1 MTAIL
6 LFLKRVPSWAWIGLA
21 LIAAGWFYGHTR
33 YNAGQADVQ
42 AKWDASVEKGKA
54 EIARLQAQAN
64 RISTKIET
72 KYLTRVETIR
82 GATQTI
88 VRQVPVFVPA
98 GSCELPGGFRVL
110 HDAAAQGYV
119 PDAARIPDAAPVP
132 AQAVAGTV
140 ADNYGTCH
148 ETAERL
154 IELQDWVREQ
164 KAANP

>member
-1 MTAIL
+1 MTSVL
-6 LFLKRVPSWAWIGLA
+6 LALKRVPSWAWIGLA
-21 LIAAGWFYGHTR
+21 LIAAGWVYGHSR

-110 HDAAAQGYV
+110 HDAAAQGSV
-119 PDAARIPDAAPVP
+119 PDPARAADAATVP
-132 AQAVAGTV
+132 AQDAAATVAG
-140 ADNYGTCH
+140 NYGACR
-148 ETAERL
+148 ETAARL
-154 IELQDWVREQ
+154 ISLQDWVKQQ
-164 KAANP
+164 KALNP

>member
-1 MTAIL
+1 MTAFL
-6 LFLKRVPSWAWIGLA
+6 LLLKRVPSWAWIGLA
-21 LIAAGWFYGHTR
+21 LIAAGWVYGHTR

-110 HDAAAQGYV
+110 HDAAAQGSV

-148 ETAERL
+148 ETGERL